1 MELWYYCI
9 KDVNKNHDNLFNH
22 KKLTSLAGEYLQ
34 PLKKDSAVCL
44 IQMNLKFLVNCFFN
58 NGKPKILFQE
68 TPLGNNSDI
77 FNEKKTTIITQTE
90 VPLRKSLK

>member
-1 MELWYYCI
+1 MY
-9 KDVNKNHDNLFNH
+9 
-22 KKLTSLAGEYLQ
+22 
-34 PLKKDSAVCL
+34 SAS
-44 IQMNLKFLVNCFFN
+44 FFN

>member
-1 MELWYYCI
+1 
-9 KDVNKNHDNLFNH
+9 V
-22 KKLTSLAGEYLQ
+22 KKPYTANAYDEHL
-34 PLKKDSAVCL
+34 
-44 IQMNLKFLVNCFFN
+44 FFN

-77 FNEKKTTIITQTE
+77 FNKKKTTIITQTE